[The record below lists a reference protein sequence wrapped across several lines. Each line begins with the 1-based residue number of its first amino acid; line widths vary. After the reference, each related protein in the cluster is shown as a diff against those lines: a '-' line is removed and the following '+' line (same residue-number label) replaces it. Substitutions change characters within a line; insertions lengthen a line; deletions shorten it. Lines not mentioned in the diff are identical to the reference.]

1 MTPVCVRFRSMTLF
15 AAPLV
20 AMLLNLSAARAGEVV
35 SVYPTGSVKQVQQ
48 ITARF
53 STDMVPMGDPRSHKD
68 PLTITCNDKAAKKVE
83 LPKASSR
90 WIDNKN
96 WSYDFTK
103 PLGAGV
109 KCAIKIIVEK
119 DLKGDAI
126 TGLKEYS
133 VSTGGPAILGITPRY
148 GEIEPGQYFAIET
161 DGPMDLESIKKGAF
175 FETSQLMSRVGV
187 RVIDGADREKVLRAA
202 VESDWR
208 LSKYRPLLES
218 KKPLSSMKEFSSILV
233 LSALN
238 RFPESARVTFHWSN
252 EVRSASGLNVEEPQ
266 KFEFQVIPPFEATF
280 TCERVNPDRPC
291 NPILGMRLEFSRT
304 VDRKLLEKVKLVGPK
319 GVAWTPDEFDK
330 ERAKRNTYRD
340 NSDFISALTFSPP
353 FPDQATFKITLPT
366 LKDEI
371 GRPLANQAKFPLEV
385 KTDEFI
391 PLVKFAAGFGILE
404 KNADPA
410 LPVSLRNVEKTL
422 PGVRASITGK
432 SVNFSSASK
441 PKEIIE
447 LYRRL
452 QRKEDSY
459 SDRDAAL
466 LGEKEGSTFT
476 LPKPGGEREFELV
489 GIPLK
494 EPGFH
499 VVELRSPKLGEA
511 LMGKAAPMYV
521 ASGALVTNLGVHL
534 KKGRESSV
542 VWVTTLDTAKPVA
555 GAEVAIVN
563 NSGDILAKGKTDAS
577 GLWSAGAV
585 KYPCSY
591 ESDEGGYGEACE
603 VFAFATSGGD
613 MSFVSSD
620 WSRGIEEYRFNLSR
634 EYIDSQWGPV
644 TAHAVLDRSLIQAGE
659 TLHFKTFLREYTS
672 QGFRAF
678 DSKRVPKRV
687 LIVHRGSQKTFAMP
701 FQFDA
706 KTGTAVGEFKVPKD
720 ATLGFYEIYLSTKD
734 GTAKESD
741 GEGGEGEAFD
751 WQAKSIGNFIV
762 AEYRLP
768 MMESTVKIQGGELV
782 RPKEVK
788 VDLSASYLSGGPA
801 RDLKVK
807 VRSALTHG
815 SFSPDIPNASDY
827 TFFSRPLKVGTTEGS
842 DSNADQDLAFVFNQ
856 DLTLGTTGG
865 ALAVVKGLPVSPTVR
880 SLSVEMEYRD
890 PNGEVKTGRSE
901 KTIFP
906 SEAIVGLRTDSW
918 FSKAGQ
924 ASVLGIVLSPEGKP
938 LANHPYVV
946 EAFRQE
952 YLTHR
957 KRLVGGFYSY
967 DSSSKTVA
975 MGQVCEGKSGP
986 KGEFTC
992 LAKKLPSGS
1001 VTLQARVADQ
1011 AGRTTMAS
1019 TGLSIYEEGDFSWWT
1034 PSDSDRIDLLPEKTS
1049 YQPEET
1055 AKFVLR
1061 SPFPVSTVL
1070 VTVDREGVLDAF
1082 VREVKRDNPVIEVP
1096 LKGHYAPNVYVSAL
1110 AIRGRVGDP
1119 KPTALLD
1126 LSKPAM
1132 KLGIAEIKVGW
1143 KTHQLNVA
1151 VATDK
1156 KRYRARD
1163 KVPVT
1168 IKVTKAD
1175 GSALVGGE
1183 TEVTIA
1189 VVDESLSLLRKN
1201 WSLDLLAAM
1210 MKQRPL
1216 AVSTASAQNQIIGR
1230 RHFGSKAK
1238 PQGGDGGGGDQDSR
1252 ELFDPMLLWSARVK
1266 VDANGE
1272 AKITVPLND
1281 SMTSFRISAVASSQ
1295 MNFFGSGSTVIQS
1308 SKDLILYSGFAP
1320 VVRDGDQI
1328 KNQLTVRN
1336 TTEKPMK
1343 IELTLSS
1350 AQLKNLPKM
1359 PAFEVG
1365 ASQSKVVSIPV
1376 NVPGGLKV
1384 IEYDISAKD
1393 LTGGFTDRMKFK
1405 TRVDEAVPDQV
1416 LQATLFQLEKT
1427 NSIPVQQPKDALPD
1441 RGSLVVESRSTLLT
1455 SLAGVK
1461 SYMEDYPYSCLEQQ
1475 VSKAVSLE
1483 DQARMKE
1490 IISGLPSYFDGRG
1503 LLKFFPQSLCG
1514 SAQLT
1519 RYVLAILKANGQT
1532 IPPDTLRETL
1542 AGLELYLDGRNSCSV
1557 WWDSFAKNTYRDQ
1570 QRLLVMETLSS
1581 FGRFDA
1587 KWLTTIQQTPNVW
1600 KTTAIV
1606 AWTKLLAR
1614 EAKIPNRDALLKQ
1627 AENILRA
1634 RVNYQGSLM
1643 NLQGEVDWEASW
1655 SLFVSRDQEAI
1666 EVLGLGIDQPSWHG
1680 DIGRLA
1686 RGVTAR
1692 FKKGKW
1698 DTTLANAWGTTEL
1711 RRFAA
1716 KFEKDKVAG
1725 VSTVK
1730 SAGLDYSLDWAKKPA
1745 GEKVAL
1751 AWPKDT
1757 IGKAQKVDFSHQGAG
1772 KPWVLLQTRSAIP
1785 LKAPWDLGYTITRKV
1800 TKVSGDGKPQA
1811 GPVTWKSG
1819 DVASVELTITA
1830 KYDHPWVVI
1839 RDPIPAGASHLG
1851 TGLEGE
1857 SMIMDRTPKTRPTA
1871 NQVIP
1876 WPSEFEE
1883 KTQSH
1888 FIAYAAYIMKGTYKV
1903 GYRIRLNSDGTMK
1916 LPPSHVEAMYS
1927 PETFGE
1933 TPIAPWTIAP

>member
-1 MTPVCVRFRSMTLF
+1 MTLFCVHLRSLTLF
-15 AAPLV
+15 AAGLASV
-20 AMLLNLSAARAGEVV
+20 STMLLTSMLMTSPARAGEVV
-35 SVYPTGSVKQVQQ
+35 SVFPTGSVKQVQQ

-68 PLTITCNDKAAKKVE
+68 PIAITCNDKAFKKVE

-103 PLGAGV
+103 PLPSGV
-109 KCAIKIIVEK
+109 RCAMKIVVEK
-119 DLKGDAI
+119 DLKGEAV
-126 TGLKEYS
+126 TGVKDYT
-133 VSTGGPAILGITPRY
+133 VSTGGPVVLGVVPRY
-148 GEIEPGQYFAIET
+148 GEIEPGQYFVIET
-161 DGPMDLESIKKGAF
+161 DGPMDLESLKKGAY
-175 FETSQLMSRVGV
+175 FETAQVMSRIGV
-187 RVIDGADREKVLRAA
+187 RLIEGKDREKVLRAA
-202 VESDWR
+202 IESDWR

-218 KKPLSSMKEFSSILV
+218 KKPLLSYKELSSVFVI
-233 LSALN
+233 AANN
-238 RFPESARVTFHWSN
+238 RFPESSRVTLHWSKDI
-252 EVRSASGLNVEEPQ
+252 RSASGLNVEEPQ

-319 GVAWTPDEFDK
+319 GVAWTPDEFNK
-330 ERAKRNTYRD
+330 ELEKRNRYRD
-340 NSDFISALTFSPP
+340 SSDFISALTFSPP
-353 FPDQATFKITLPT
+353 FPDRSSFTIALPK
-366 LKDEI
+366 LKDEL
-371 GRPLANQAKFPLEV
+371 GRALVNQNKFPLEV

-404 KNADPA
+404 LKAEPA

-422 PGVRASITGK
+422 PGVQASINGK
-432 SVNFSSASK
+432 SVNLSSGSK
-441 PKEIIE
+441 PREIIE

-452 QRKEDSY
+452 QRKDDSY
-459 SDRDAAL
+459 QDRADAL
-466 LGEKEGSTFT
+466 LEAKEGKSFS

-499 VVELRSPKLGEA
+499 VVELRSPKLGGA
-511 LMGKAAPMYV
+511 LLGEDKPMYV

-534 KKGRESSV
+534 KKGRESSA
-542 VWVTTLDTAKPVA
+542 VWVTTLDTAKPVS
-555 GAEVAIVN
+555 GAEVALVD
-563 NSGDILAKGKTDAS
+563 GGGKVLAKGKTDAS
-577 GLWSAGAV
+577 GLWHTGTV
-585 KYPCSY
+585 EYPCSY
-591 ESDEGGYGEACE
+591 ESSDSGYGDACE
-603 VFAFATSGGD
+603 VFAFATSGSD
-613 MSFVSSD
+613 MSFVSSS
-620 WSRGIEEYRFNLSR
+620 WSRGIEEYRFNLSS
-634 EYIDSQWGPV
+634 EYLDSQWGPIA
-644 TAHAVLDRSLIQAGE
+644 AHTVLDRSLIQAGE
-659 TLHFKTFLREYTS
+659 TLHMKTFLREYTS

-678 DSKRVPKRV
+678 DPKRVPKRI
-687 LIVHRGSQKTFAMP
+687 LIVHRGTRKTFAMP
-701 FQFDA
+701 FEFDS
-706 KTGTAVGEFKVPKD
+706 KTGAAANEFKVPKD
-720 ATLGFYEIYLSTKD
+720 ATLGFYEIYLSTL
-734 GTAKESD
+734 ENPQ
-741 GEGGEGEAFD
+741 GEEAFD
-751 WQAKSIGNFIV
+751 WSARSIGNFIV

-768 MMESTVKIQGGELV
+768 MMESTVKIQGGDLI
-782 RPKEVK
+782 RPKDVK
-788 VDLSASYLSGGPA
+788 VDLSASYLAGGPA

-807 VRSALTHG
+807 VRAALTHG
-815 SFSPDIPNASDY
+815 AFNPDTPNASEY
-827 TFFSRPLKVGTTEGS
+827 TFFSRPMKVGTAEGS
-842 DSNADQDLAFVFNQ
+842 DVNADRDLAFLFNQ
-856 DLTLGTTGG
+856 DVTLGSAGG
-865 ALAVVKGLPVSPTVR
+865 AVAVVKGLPESSTVR
-880 SLSVEMEYRD
+880 SLTVEMEYRD
-890 PNGEVKTGRSE
+890 PNGEVKTGRAE
-901 KTIFP
+901 KMIYP
-906 SEAIVGLRTDSW
+906 SEAIVGVRTDSW

-924 ASVLGIVLSPEGKP
+924 ASVLGLVLRPDGKP
-938 LANHPYVV
+938 LANHSYVV

-975 MGQVCEGKSGP
+975 MGPVCEGKTGP

-992 LAKKLPSGS
+992 VAKKLPSGS
-1001 VTLQARVADQ
+1001 VTLQARVADR
-1011 AGRTTMAS
+1011 AGRTTVAS

-1049 YQPEET
+1049 YQPEDT

-1070 VTVDREGVLDAF
+1070 VTVEREGVLDAF
-1082 VREVKRDNPVIEVP
+1082 VREVPRDNPVLEVP
-1096 LKGHYAPNVYVSAL
+1096 LKGSYAPNVFVSAL

-1132 KLGIAEIKVGW
+1132 KLGISEIKVGW
-1143 KTHQLNVA
+1143 KAHQLNVA
-1151 VATDK
+1151 VTTDK
-1156 KRYRARD
+1156 KRYHVRD

-1175 GSALVGGE
+1175 GSALVNAE
-1183 TEVTIA
+1183 TEVAIA

-1238 PQGGDGGGGDQDSR
+1238 PQGGDGGGGQESR
-1252 ELFDPMLLWSARVK
+1252 ELFDPMLLWTARVK
-1266 VDANGE
+1266 VDGKGE

-1320 VVRDGDQI
+1320 VVRDGDEI

-1336 TTEKPMK
+1336 TTENPMRV
-1343 IELTLSS
+1343 ELALASP
-1350 AQLKNLPKM
+1350 QIKNLPKLA
-1359 PAFEVG
+1359 AFEVKP
-1365 ASQSKVVSIPV
+1365 SESKVVSIPV
-1376 NVPGGLKV
+1376 KVPHGLKL
-1384 IEYDISAKD
+1384 IEYDVVAKD
-1393 LTGGFTDRMKFK
+1393 LTGGYTDRMKFK

-1416 LQATLFQLEKT
+1416 LQATLFQLDGKY
-1427 NSIPVQQPKDALPD
+1427 SIPVQQPKDALPG
-1441 RGSLVVESRSTLLT
+1441 RGGLVVESRSTLLT
-1455 SLAGVK
+1455 SLSGVK
-1461 SYMEDYPYSCLEQQ
+1461 SYMEAYPYSCLEQQ

-1483 DQARMKE
+1483 DTARMKE
-1490 IISGLPSYFDGRG
+1490 ILAGLPAYFDGRG
-1503 LLKFFPQSLCG
+1503 LLKFFPGSLCG
-1514 SAQLT
+1514 SAELT
-1519 RYVLAILKANGQT
+1519 RYVLAIMKANGQT
-1532 IPPDTLRETL
+1532 IPPDTLKETL
-1542 AGLELYLDGRNSCSV
+1542 AGLELYLEGRNSCST
-1557 WWDSFAKNTYRDQ
+1557 WWGSFQKNTYRDQ

-1581 FGRFDA
+1581 YGRFEP
-1587 KWLTTIQQTPNVW
+1587 KWLTTIQQTPNIW
-1600 KTTAIV
+1600 KTTTVV
-1606 AWTKLLAR
+1606 AWNKLLAR
-1614 EAKIPNRDALLKQ
+1614 EASIPNRDVLLKQ

-1643 NLQGEVDWEASW
+1643 SLQGGVDWEASW

-1666 EVLGLGIDQPSWHG
+1666 EVLGLGNDQPSWHG

-1692 FKKGKW
+1692 MKHGKW

-1711 RRFAA
+1711 RRFAS

-1725 VSTVK
+1725 TSSVK
-1730 SAGLDYSLDWAKKPA
+1730 SLGVDYSLDWAKKPA
-1745 GEKVAL
+1745 GEKTTL
-1751 AWPKDT
+1751 AWPKDS
-1757 IGKAQKVDFSHQGAG
+1757 IGKPQKVDFAHQGAG

-1785 LKAPWDLGYTITRKV
+1785 LTKPWDLGYTIVRKV
-1800 TKVSGDGKPQA
+1800 TKVSGDGKPQV
-1811 GPVTWKSG
+1811 GPVTWKNG
-1819 DVASVELTITA
+1819 DVANIELTVTA

-1857 SMIMDRTPKTRPTA
+1857 SMILDRTPKVRPTA
-1871 NQVIP
+1871 NQILP
-1876 WPSEFEE
+1876 WPAEFEE

-1888 FIAYAAYIMKGTYKV
+1888 FIAYAAYLMKGTYKMN
-1903 GYRIRLNSDGTMK
+1903 YRIRLNSEGMMK
-1916 LPPSHVEAMYS
+1916 LPPSHIEAMYV

-1933 TPIAPWTIAP
+1933 TPIAPWIIAP